1 MDQSWFEMWDL
12 RKRKLDKSV
21 WIPLRAEKIIR
32 NSVQF
37 GFIDYIEEFIGYGS
51 IMVPIDK
58 QSFTEQLDWTDV
70 GITHTH
76 SCSFHDCKYV
86 PADVYYNDKF

>member
-70 GITHTH
+70 GITILTVAHFMIVNMCLLMFITTM
-76 SCSFHDCKYV
+76 
-86 PADVYYNDKF
+86 N